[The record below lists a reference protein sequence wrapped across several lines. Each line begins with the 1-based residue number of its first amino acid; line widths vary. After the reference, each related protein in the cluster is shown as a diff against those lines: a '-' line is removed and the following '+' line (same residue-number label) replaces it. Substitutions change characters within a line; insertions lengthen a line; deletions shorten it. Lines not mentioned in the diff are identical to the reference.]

1 MIFKHLCHQ
10 DDDADADTDADDSTG
25 PTSGVNRHGSSEKIP
40 TNRRSASE
48 QLTRQ
53 TSSEKVS
60 PRPGGITQALSSSA
74 IDTRRPKNDS
84 PGLDGR
90 DGSSVKS
97 LGSDGPRSGASAPV
111 TFVNGVPVSPQGSR
125 QRLSREISADVDARR
140 TILINASELDART
153 TILTSAD
160 DDDDDGNNNGEGHQR
175 GSFGD
180 RRLPR
185 RPGDDDDADDDDDE
199 TRKLREMLVSS
210 GI

>member
-10 DDDADADTDADDSTG
+10 DDDADADADDSTA
-25 PTSGVNRHGSSEKIP
+25 PTKGLTRHGSSEKVP
-40 TNRRSASE
+40 TNRRSTSE

-53 TSSEKVS
+53 ASSEKVS
-60 PRPGGITQALSSSA
+60 PRPAGITQAFSSSA
-74 IDTRRPKNDS
+74 IDTRRPPNDS
-84 PGLDGR
+84 PGLDAR
-90 DGSSVKS
+90 DGNSVKS

-111 TFVNGVPVSPQGSR
+111 TFVGGVPVSPQGSR
-125 QRLSREISADVDARR
+125 QRLSREMSADADARR
-140 TILINASELDART
+140 TILINASDLDART
-153 TILTSAD
+153 TTLAPAD
-160 DDDDDGNNNGEGHQR
+160 DDDDDGEGNQR

-185 RPGDDDDADDDDDE
+185 RHGDDDDDDDE